1 MASKTSSCWSH
12 ERSFSIFLL
21 FVGVKSSIKIPHV
34 RYFSFGFKA
43 KKLRRFPYRFL
54 PCVMVRLG
62 LKGTTRLIQM
72 RIDRGIVTVT
82 ISTVEDFE
90 GQCNIFVSLLVCVV
104 PLESLSTYYQTCLS
118 LCLYIF
124 MALFIKFP
132 LDLHIEFLMLL
143 LSLYQVKIM
152 NEK

>member
-1 MASKTSSCWSH
+1 MLEPWEILFHLPPLCRSEKFHQNSSCEVLFFWLQSQETSSISLP
-12 ERSFSIFLL
+12 LL
-21 FVGVKSSIKIPHV
+21 ALCNG
-34 RYFSFGFKA
+34 SFGTK
-43 KKLRRFPYRFL
+43 RYNETHPNEN
-54 PCVMVRLG
+54 
-62 LKGTTRLIQM
+62 
-72 RIDRGIVTVT
+72 RGIVTVT

-90 GQCNIFVSLLVCVV
+90 GQCNLFVSLLVCVV

>member
-90 GQCNIFVSLLVCVV
+90 GQFNLFVSLLVCGTFRI
-104 PLESLSTYYQTCLS
+104 S
-118 LCLYIF
+118 F
-124 MALFIKFP
+124 N
-132 LDLHIEFLMLL
+132 L
-143 LSLYQVKIM
+143 LSNLSKFVSLYLHGIVYKISIRPAHRVLDVALIFVSG
-152 NEK
+152 

>member
-72 RIDRGIVTVT
+72 RIGVSWRWLFPRLKILKDNL
-82 ISTVEDFE
+82 ISLWV
-90 GQCNIFVSLLVCVV
+90 CSCVV